1 MISFFE
7 GIPSFSCNTI
17 CHKNC
22 WHTSSQPIVYC
33 AMKKHLLCAGYHL
46 RVTCCFLLPAAQL
59 VVSISHPSWISL
71 PFFVFS
77 CIGLVDWSLT
87 SNFLGLFR

>member
-1 MISFFE
+1 MHAL
-7 GIPSFSCNTI
+7 
-17 CHKNC
+17 HKFAIR
-22 WHTSSQPIVYC
+22 IVGTLINLFCTLQWKNIYS
-33 AMKKHLLCAGYHL
+33 AGYHL
-46 RVTCCFLLPAAQL
+46 RVACCLLLPAAQL
-59 VVSISHPSWISL
+59 VVGISHPSWISL